1 MKRKYANGLK
11 YQTQALMGA
20 TRLASGK
27 IQLLFSRVCIFPFH
41 YPDAG
46 RVAPISASVWCSR
59 FFAARFWQ
67 LKMPKFGVAFE
78 DDFERPSFQPTL
90 AEFKNSTT

>member
-1 MKRKYANGLK
+1 M
-11 YQTQALMGA
+11 
-20 TRLASGK
+20 
-27 IQLLFSRVCIFPFH
+27 P
-41 YPDAG
+41 
-46 RVAPISASVWCSR
+46 PISARVWCPR

-90 AEFKNSTT
+90 AEFKNSTTWSAITRTGRLQIFRSRPNLFHHH

>member
-1 MKRKYANGLK
+1 LE
-11 YQTQALMGA
+11 
-20 TRLASGK
+20 LA
-27 IQLLFSRVCIFPFH
+27 
-41 YPDAG
+41 
-46 RVAPISASVWCSR
+46 

-78 DDFERPSFQPTL
+78 ADFERPSFQPTL

>member
-1 MKRKYANGLK
+1 
-11 YQTQALMGA
+11 MGA
-20 TRLASGK
+20 TRLASEK
-27 IQLLFSRVCIFPFH
+27 NAAIIYRVCIFPFH

-46 RVAPISASVWCSR
+46 RVAPISARVWCSR